1 MKLKVVAIVVL
12 LVVGGAALVVGTGV
26 LPRNTSAATT
36 YLTAAASVADVS
48 DDVAAT
54 GSIAASTSWS
64 LAFGS
69 APTVGDAAASS
80 SSSSSSSSNG
90 SSTPTGTWHVAEVKA
105 KVGDAV
111 TPGEV
116 LASAANTE
124 LQQSITAAKNDLKA
138 ANIQLLTAQD
148 AFDAATTTA
157 ALRQTRSQLLNAQ
170 NGYATAKQSLRD
182 LQDQAARGALT
193 APAAGVVTAVN
204 ITKGADAPSG
214 AAVTIDAATY
224 EVTADVVESD
234 ISSIKVGQDADV
246 TVDSIGADLTGKV
259 TSIAPTAASSSSSTS
274 VVSYAV
280 TIDVASPPKTLR
292 SGMTSNITITT
303 ASAPQVLSVPAAAIR
318 GTNGNYSVLVL
329 VNGTPQTQPV
339 QVGLMTSSLVEI
351 KSGLN
356 EGDEVVIG
364 TSSQQRN
371 GTTTNGFG
379 GAGGFNVGGGGGN
392 FRGGGPTTIVEG
404 K

>member
-80 SSSSSSSSNG
+80 SDSSSSNG

-124 LQQSITAAKNDLKA
+124 LEQSITAAKNDLKA

-148 AFDAATTTA
+148 AFDAATTTD
-157 ALRQTRSQLLNAQ
+157 ALRQTRTQLLNAQ

-182 LQDQAARGALT
+182 LQDQASRAALK

-204 ITKGADAPSG
+204 ITQGTDAPSG

-234 ISSIKVGQDADV
+234 ISSIKIGQDANV

-259 TSIAPTAASSSSSTS
+259 TSIAPTAASSSSSSS

-329 VNGTPQTQPV
+329 VNGTPQAQPV
-339 QVGLMTSSLVEI
+339 EVGLMTSSLVEI

>member
-26 LPRNTSAATT
+26 LPRNTAAATT
-36 YLTAAASVADVS
+36 YLTSAASVADVS

-54 GSIAASTSWS
+54 GSVAASTSWS

-69 APTVGDAAASS
+69 APTVGAVSS
-80 SSSSSSSSNG
+80 SSSSSG
-90 SSTPTGTWHVAEVKA
+90 ASTPTGTWHVTELKA

-116 LASAANTE
+116 LASATNTQ
-124 LQQSITAAKNDLKA
+124 LQQSITAARNDLKA

-148 AFDAATTTA
+148 AFDSATTTTA
-157 ALRQTRSQLLNAQ
+157 QRQARVPLLNAQ

-182 LQDQAARGALT
+182 LQDQAARGALA

-204 ITKGADAPSG
+204 ITKGTDAPSG

-224 EVTADVVESD
+224 DVTADVVESD
-234 ISSIKVGQDADV
+234 IASIKVGQDAAV

-259 TSIAPTAASSSSSTS
+259 TSIAPTAASSSSSSS

-329 VNGTPQTQPV
+329 VNGAPQAEPV

-364 TSSQQRN
+364 TTSQQRN
-371 GTTTNGFG
+371 GTPTNGFG
-379 GAGGFNVGGGGGN
+379 GAGGFNVGGGGGGGN

>member
-1 MKLKVVAIVVL
+1 MKLKVVAIVAL

-26 LPRNTSAATT
+26 LPRTTAAATT
-36 YLTAAASVADVS
+36 YLTSPATVADVS

-69 APTVGDAAASS
+69 APTVGAAASS
-80 SSSSSSSSNG
+80 SSTG
-90 SSTPTGTWHVAEVKA
+90 SSTPTGTWQVTEVKA

-116 LASAANTE
+116 IATAANTQ

-138 ANIQLLTAQD
+138 ANIQLITAQD
-148 AFDAATTTA
+148 AFDNATTTA

-182 LQDQAARGALT
+182 LQDQAARGTLK

-204 ITKGADAPSG
+204 VTKGIDAPSG
-214 AAVTIDAATY
+214 AAVAIDAATY
-224 EVTADVVESD
+224 QVTADVVESD
-234 ISSIKVGQDADV
+234 ISSIKVDQDAAV

-259 TSIAPTAASSSSSTS
+259 TSIAPTAASSSSSSS

-292 SGMTSNITITT
+292 SGMTANITITT
-303 ASAPQVLSVPAAAIR
+303 ASAPGVLAVPAAAIR

-329 VNGTPQTQPV
+329 VNGAAQSQPV
-339 QVGLMTSSLVEI
+339 EVGLMTSSLVEI

-356 EGDEVVIG
+356 EGDAVVIG
-364 TSSQQRN
+364 TSSQQRS
-371 GTTTNGFG
+371 GTTNGFG
-379 GAGGFNVGGGGGN
+379 GAGGFNVPGGGGGN
-392 FRGGGPTTIVEG
+392 FRGGGNGPTTIVEG

>member
-26 LPRNTSAATT
+26 LPRNTAAATT
-36 YLTAAASVADVS
+36 YLTSAASVADVS

-54 GSIAASTSWS
+54 GSVAASTSWS

-69 APTVGDAAASS
+69 APTVGAASS
-80 SSSSSSSSNG
+80 SSSSSG
-90 SSTPTGTWHVAEVKA
+90 ASTPTGTWHVTELKA

-116 LASAANTE
+116 LASATNTQ
-124 LQQSITAAKNDLKA
+124 LQQSITAARNDLKA

-148 AFDAATTTA
+148 AFDSATTTTA
-157 ALRQTRSQLLNAQ
+157 QRQARVPLLNAQ

-182 LQDQAARGALT
+182 LQDQAARGALA

-204 ITKGADAPSG
+204 ITKGTDAPSG

-224 EVTADVVESD
+224 DVTADVVESD
-234 ISSIKVGQDADV
+234 IASIKVGQDAAV

-259 TSIAPTAASSSSSTS
+259 TSIAPTAASSSSSSS

-329 VNGTPQTQPV
+329 VNGAPQAEPV

-364 TSSQQRN
+364 TTSQQRN

-379 GAGGFNVGGGGGN
+379 GAGGFNVGGGGGGGN

>member
-26 LPRNTSAATT
+26 LPRNTAAATT
-36 YLTAAASVADVS
+36 YLTSPATVADVA

-69 APTVGDAAASS
+69 APTVGDAASS
-80 SSSSSSSSNG
+80 SSDSSSGASS
-90 SSTPTGTWHVAEVKA
+90 PTGTWQVTAVKA
-105 KVGDAV
+105 KVGDTV

-116 LASAANTE
+116 LATAANAE

-148 AFDAATTTA
+148 AYDNATTTD
-157 ALRQTRSQLLNAQ
+157 ALRQTRTQLLNAQ

-182 LQDQAARGALT
+182 LQDEAARASLL

-204 ITKGADAPSG
+204 VTKGLDAPSG

-224 EVTADVVESD
+224 QVTADVVESD
-234 ISSIKVGQDADV
+234 ISSIKLDQDAAV

-259 TSIAPTAASSSSSTS
+259 SSIAPTAASSSSSSS

-292 SGMTSNITITT
+292 SGMTADITITT
-303 ASAPQVLSVPAAAIR
+303 ASASNVLSVPAAAIR
-318 GTNGNYSVLVL
+318 GTNGNYTVLVL
-329 VNGTPQTQPV
+329 VNGTPQAQPV

-379 GAGGFNVGGGGGN
+379 GAGGFQVGGGGGGN
-392 FRGGGPTTIVEG
+392 FRGGANGPTTVVEG